1 MALFNLG
8 TVGSTPVVRDN
19 FTLTTTDPTDVF
31 KFQITSGKNINLS
44 LTDISAGDDADIR
57 LFKDANLNGVLDD
70 FDRKVGLVSNRGSN
84 QDEAIN
90 FKTSPGTF
98 FAEVSRFTPGS
109 SGSVSYDLA
118 LSATAPSGTFPIS
131 ASFSNLLPKEFVLG
145 NLSADV
151 TRTGNVNNQNTTD
164 VYNFSLG
171 FFEGVNIKLNGLNG
185 DADIRL
191 IRDSNNNRIVDAG
204 EEVARS
210 TSGGTGSELISNTNL
225 SGDYFLQVTQ
235 FSTSNYTVTF
245 DHFTTP
251 QALV

>member
-8 TVGSTPVVRDN
+8 TLGSTPVVKNN
-19 FTLTTTDPTDVF
+19 FSLSTSDTTDVF
-31 KFQITSGKNINLS
+31 QFRITSGKNINLS

-57 LFKDANLNGVLDD
+57 LFRDANNNGVLDS
-70 FDRKVGLVSNRGSN
+70 FDRNVGLVSTRGSN
-84 QDEAIN
+84 QDDAIN
-90 FKTSPGTF
+90 FKTSSGTF
-98 FAEVSRFTPGS
+98 FAEVSRFAPGS

-118 LSATAPSGTFPIS
+118 LSATEPSGTFPIS
-131 ASFSNLLPKEFVLG
+131 ASSSNLLPKEFVLG

-171 FFEGVNIKLNGLNG
+171 TFEGVNINLNGLST

-191 IRDSNNNRIVDAG
+191 IRDFNNNRIVDTG
-204 EEVARS
+204 EVIAS
-210 TSGGTGSELISNTNL
+210 SNNGGITSELISNINL
-225 SGDYFLQVTQ
+225 SGDYFLQVTE
-235 FSTSNYTVTF
+235 FTGNTNYNVTF

-251 QALV
+251 FA

>member
-1 MALFNLG
+1 MGFSNLG
-8 TVGSTPVVRDN
+8 TLGSTPVVKNN
-19 FTLTTTDPTDVF
+19 FGLVTSDPTDVF
-31 KFQITSGKNINLS
+31 QFKITSGKNINLS
-44 LTDISAGDDADIR
+44 LTNISAGDDADLR
-57 LFKDANLNGVLDD
+57 LFRDANNNGVLDS
-70 FDRKVGLVSNRGSN
+70 FDRNAGLVSNRGSN

-90 FKTSPGTF
+90 FKTSSGTF
-98 FAEVSRFTPGS
+98 FAEVSRFSTSVG
-109 SGSVSYDLA
+109 GVSYNLA
-118 LSATAPSGTFPIS
+118 LSATEPSGSFPLS

-151 TRTGNVNNQNTTD
+151 TRTGNVSNTNTTD

-171 FFEGVNIKLNGLNG
+171 FFEGVNIKLDGLNG

-210 TSGGTGSELISNTNL
+210 TSGGTASDLISNTTL

-235 FSTSNYTVTF
+235 FSSSNYTVTF

-251 QALV
+251 FALV